1 MREWTAQPL
10 VFLSTVPEVT
20 FLPRKNTS
28 SKKYVHCA
36 IKFIDSK
43 YANNEFSNSFEE
55 SLYNHFHS
63 KNVAKEKNTGKGE
76 RGGVGQSSFHL
87 YLCRGLEK

>member
-1 MREWTAQPL
+1 MQEWTAQLL

-43 YANNEFSNSFEE
+43 YANNEFSNSFGE
-55 SLYNHFHS
+55 SFYNHFHS

-76 RGGVGQSSFHL
+76 RAEWGKVPFISIFAGV
-87 YLCRGLEK
+87 

>member
-1 MREWTAQPL
+1 MQEWTAQLL

-55 SLYNHFHS
+55 SFYNHFHS

-76 RGGVGQSSFHL
+76 RGGVG
-87 YLCRGLEK
+87 